1 MLSHT
6 ISTFDAALV
15 NEVRAHYHD
24 PEKHPAPGGKGGDT
38 VLAELTNFLESSG
51 GSDPLAKIYITSD
64 PLEGLPAALL
74 LFTVSYAPKFV
85 YDRNFGTL
93 VRAKP
98 KYPVDSAPIVVGMA
112 TVLKQYHPSVTR
124 QVSCPATSCLSCR
137 LSLTHASTWLFAR
150 VQFLAYCGQF
160 VRSMVD
166 SCFMKEAKVTA
177 LPIEALNVLLM
188 LEQFCRFA
196 QIPRSVLTGF
206 VPDYIYDAIDID
218 SAQPVG
224 Q

>member
-1 MLSHT
+1 MVPLLKYASEIGQAALLRKAIANEFGFSCHLDASLLSHT

-51 GSDPLAKIYITSD
+51 GSDPLAKIYVTSD
-64 PLEGLPAALL
+64 PLEGLSAALL
-74 LFTVSYAPKFV
+74 LFTVTYSPKFV

-98 KYPVDSAPIVVGMA
+98 KYTVDSAPMVVGMA

-124 QVSCPATSCLSCR
+124 QVRDVLLARDCR
-137 LSLTHASTWLFAR
+137 L
-150 VQFLAYCGQF
+150 
-160 VRSMVD
+160 
-166 SCFMKEAKVTA
+166 
-177 LPIEALNVLLM
+177 
-188 LEQFCRFA
+188 CRCT
-196 QIPRSVLTGF
+196 R
-206 VPDYIYDAIDID
+206 
-218 SAQPVG
+218 
-224 Q
+224 

>member
-1 MLSHT
+1 MDVQGPRRYSNAQKKCERLMVPLLKYASEIGQAALLRKAIANEFGFSCHLDASLLSHT

-64 PLEGLPAALL
+64 PLEGLSAALL
-74 LFTVSYAPKFV
+74 LFTVTYSPKFV

-98 KYPVDSAPIVVGMA
+98 KYTVDSAPMVVGMA

-124 QVSCPATSCLSCR
+124 QVRCVLLARECR
-137 LSLTHASTWLFAR
+137 LCHCTRW
-150 VQFLAYCGQF
+150 
-160 VRSMVD
+160 
-166 SCFMKEAKVTA
+166 
-177 LPIEALNVLLM
+177 
-188 LEQFCRFA
+188 
-196 QIPRSVLTGF
+196 PR
-206 VPDYIYDAIDID
+206 
-218 SAQPVG
+218 
-224 Q
+224 

>member
-1 MLSHT
+1 VVCCLLANVASAT
-6 ISTFDAALV
+6 APAGPADP
-15 NEVRAHYHD
+15 AH
-24 PEKHPAPGGKGGDT
+24 AP
-38 VLAELTNFLESSG
+38 S
-51 GSDPLAKIYITSD
+51 P
-64 PLEGLPAALL
+64 
-74 LFTVSYAPKFV
+74 
-85 YDRNFGTL
+85 R
-93 VRAKP
+93 
-98 KYPVDSAPIVVGMA
+98 
-112 TVLKQYHPSVTR
+112 
-124 QVSCPATSCLSCR
+124 
-137 LSLTHASTWLFAR
+137 
-150 VQFLAYCGQF
+150 QFLAYCGQF

-218 SAQPVG
+218 SAQPVS